1 VIEMGRNPVLKE
13 PPSGADLG
21 FSPIAPKRAFEEITE
36 QIRQLLA
43 SGDLKPGD
51 RLPAETDLVVRF
63 SVSRN
68 TLREALRALELA
80 GIVELRKGASG
91 GAYVR
96 QGSSGVIVTGLRDLY
111 HLGAITPDQLTEARI
126 WLEGIVVRVACE
138 RATEQDLDAL
148 EANVTAAA
156 RAEKAGDFARRTELH
171 RNFHLMLAATTGN
184 PIVQIMMESVM
195 EVLKQ
200 FVGAIGPAHNPFT
213 IPSKRRLLR
222 HLRARDAERAVA
234 EMTRFLE
241 KLHARYMERWSIEK
255 LNERAVSR

>member
-1 VIEMGRNPVLKE
+1 MGRGSAVKE
-13 PPSGADLG
+13 PSGRADLG
-21 FSPIAPKRAFEEITE
+21 FAPIAPKRAFEEITE

-43 SGDLKPGD
+43 NGDLKPGD
-51 RLPAETDLVVRF
+51 RLPAEADLAVRF

-68 TLREALRALELA
+68 TLREALRTLELA

-111 HLGAITPDQLTEARI
+111 HLGAINPDQLTEARI
-126 WLEGIVVRVACE
+126 WLESVVVRVACE
-138 RATEQDLDAL
+138 RATEQELDAL
-148 EANVTAAA
+148 DANVTAAA
-156 RAEKAGDFARRTELH
+156 KAEKAGDFVRRTELH
-171 RNFHLMLAATTGN
+171 REFHLMLAATTGN

-200 FVGAIGPAHNPFT
+200 FVGAIGPANNPFT

-222 HLRARDAERAVA
+222 LIRARDSEKAVG

-241 KLHARYMERWSIEK
+241 KLHARYMERWTVEK
-255 LNERAVSR
+255 LNERAGS